1 MAAQISQIRTVAN
14 GIAKFRPTEQIGGYR
29 AGGVS
34 GAITE
39 SSSPPYL
46 RRAPVADGSLIP

>member
-39 SSSPPYL
+39 SSSP
-46 RRAPVADGSLIP
+46 RTCGGR